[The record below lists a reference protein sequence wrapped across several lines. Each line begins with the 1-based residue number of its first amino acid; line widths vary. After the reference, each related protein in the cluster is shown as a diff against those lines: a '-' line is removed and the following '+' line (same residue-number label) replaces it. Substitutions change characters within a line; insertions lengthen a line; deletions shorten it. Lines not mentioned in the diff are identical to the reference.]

1 MSERSYTVMIL
12 PGSRAR
18 LWRMKLR
25 RSALFAG
32 GALALVTI
40 AAAALLP
47 FAGWS
52 LVTRG
57 QQIAVLKTENEAL
70 KESTQEISK
79 LRDRI
84 AQFES
89 QANKFAMMAGVEKLP
104 SNEGAGGASDLQA
117 LDTELDDLAARSSV
131 LIESF
136 DVLDKVYTDQ
146 SLLLAATPS
155 IAPVKGMI
163 SYGFG
168 WRRDPFTG
176 QRAFHKGIDVVA
188 PRGTVIRAPADGVVT
203 KAARLGSYGNVIYIS
218 HGNGLTTRYAHLDG
232 FSVRPGQEVRR
243 GEPIGI
249 LGNTGRSLGAH
260 LHYEILLNNTKVNPT
275 QYILDEEV
283 AL

>member
-1 MSERSYTVMIL
+1 VGERSYTVMIL

-25 RSALFAG
+25 RGVLIGA
-32 GALALVTI
+32 GALALVTVV
-40 AAAALLP
+40 AAGSLP
-47 FAGWS
+47 FVGWS
-52 LVTRG
+52 LLQRG
-57 QQIAVLKTENEAL
+57 
-70 KESTQEISK
+70 QEISTLKAENDAFKESALEIAK

-104 SNEGAGGASDLQA
+104 SDAGAGGATEPQQLSS
-117 LDTELDDLAARSSV
+117 ELDDLDARSSV
-131 LIESF
+131 LSESF
-136 DVLDKVYTDQ
+136 DLLDKVYMDQ

-163 SYGFG
+163 SFGFG

-176 QRAFHKGIDVVA
+176 TRAFHKGIDVVA
-188 PRGTVIRAPADGVVT
+188 PRGTVIRAPADGIVT
-203 KAARLGSYGNVIYIS
+203 KASRLGSYGNVIYLS

-232 FSVRPGQEVRR
+232 FSVKPGQEVRR

>member
-1 MSERSYTVMIL
+1 MFERSYTVMIL
-12 PGSRAR
+12 AGSQAR
-18 LWRMKLR
+18 LWRMKVR
-25 RSALFAG
+25 RSVLVAAG
-32 GALALVTI
+32 VTGLVAVV
-40 AAAALLP
+40 AAAALP
-47 FAGWS
+47 FMGWS
-52 LVTRG
+52 LLQRG
-57 QQIAVLKTENEAL
+57 QEVAALRSENDTL
-70 KESTQEISK
+70 KESALEITK

-104 SNEGAGGASDLQA
+104 TNAGAGGATEPPA
-117 LDTELDDLAARSSV
+117 LDSELEDLDARSTV
-131 LIESF
+131 LTESF
-136 DVLDKVYTDQ
+136 DLLEKVYTDQ

-163 SYGFG
+163 SFGFG

-176 QRAFHKGIDVVA
+176 QRAFHKGLDLVA
-188 PRGTVIRAPADGVVT
+188 PRGTVIRAPADGIIT
-203 KAARLGSYGNVIYIS
+203 KASRLGSYGNVIYIS

-232 FSVRPGQEVRR
+232 FSVKPGQEVRR

-260 LHYEILLNNTKVNPT
+260 LHYEILLNNTKVNPS

>member
-1 MSERSYTVMIL
+1 MGERSYTVMIL

-25 RSALFAG
+25 RSVLIGAGVFALLMIVG
-32 GALALVTI
+32 TG
-40 AAAALLP
+40 LLP
-47 FAGWS
+47 FVGWS
-52 LVTRG
+52 LLQRG
-57 QQIAVLKTENEAL
+57 QEVTDLKMENETL
-70 KESTQEISK
+70 KESALEIAK

-104 SNEGAGGASDLQA
+104 SNQGAGGATEQQVLIA
-117 LDTELDDLAARSSV
+117 ELDDLDARSSV
-131 LIESF
+131 LGESF
-136 DVLDKVYTDQ
+136 DLLEKVYTDQ

-163 SYGFG
+163 SFGFG

-176 QRAFHKGIDVVA
+176 QRAFHKGLDLVA

-203 KAARLGSYGNVIYIS
+203 KASRLGSYGNVIYLS

-232 FSVRPGQEVRR
+232 FSVKAGQEVRR